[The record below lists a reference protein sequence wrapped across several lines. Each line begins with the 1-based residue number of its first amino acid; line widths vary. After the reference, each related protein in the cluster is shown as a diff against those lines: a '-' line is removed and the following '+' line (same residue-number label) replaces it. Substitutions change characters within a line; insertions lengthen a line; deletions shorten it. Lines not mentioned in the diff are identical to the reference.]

1 MFVGLFTSPVDYMP
15 HFYLSFSIFFLVIL
29 VWFYY
34 LIVLSG
40 IYYIYIYIYLSCTLG
55 DVSLSGPIS
64 ILFEVTILYK

>member
-15 HFYLSFSIFFLVIL
+15 HFYLSFSIVFLVIL

-40 IYYIYIYIYLSCTLG
+40 IYYIYIYLYL
-55 DVSLSGPIS
+55 
-64 ILFEVTILYK
+64 FILYFGGCVLVWSYFNII